1 MKLSLPLGFGP
12 VVVLLLEVALD
23 PRNGDG
29 GPDTGPE
36 EGKNP
41 ANLDRISNC

>member
-1 MKLSLPLGFGP
+1 MELRLPLGFGP

-23 PRNGDG
+23 PGNGDG

-36 EGKNP
+36 EGENP
-41 ANLDRISNC
+41 ANLYYISNC